1 MRAAQKLIN
10 GEYVAESGF
19 SKSGH
24 SGVACPMKVEVLG
37 CSGGI
42 GGGLRTTSILVDDR
56 ILIDVGTG
64 IGVLS
69 IEQLKRIKHVFL
81 THSHLD
87 HTAGLPLFAD
97 TVFDS
102 LLEEPLQI
110 YARPETI
117 DALKAHMFNDI
128 MWPNF
133 ALLPDAENAVLRYRP
148 IASGEQVSFGNV
160 SLRAVEVHHSVPSV
174 GYCIEANGQVLAF
187 SGDTKTNK
195 TLWPVL
201 NAYKNLKALVIEVS
215 FPNDQ
220 SDLAEQSGHYCPV
233 TLARDLEKLEH
244 SPEIWVTAMKPG
256 TESVIFEEVEAAMP
270 GKKINRLSAG
280 DAFEL

>member
-1 MRAAQKLIN
+1 MLTTRNQVH
-10 GEYVAESGF
+10 GDYVAKHGF
-19 SKSGH
+19 LPGGDI
-24 SGVACPMKVEVLG
+24 GVARPMKVEVLG

-42 GGGLRTTSILVDDR
+42 GGGLRTTSILVDNR

-69 IEQLKRIKHVFL
+69 IDQLRTIKHVFL

-102 LLEEPLQI
+102 LLEDPLQI
-110 YARPETI
+110 YARAETI
-117 DALKAHMFNDI
+117 DALKKHMFNDI

-133 ALLPDAENAVLRYRP
+133 ALLPDADSAVLRYNE
-148 IASGEQVSFGNV
+148 IASGDMVSFGNV

-201 NAYKNLKALVIEVS
+201 NSYKNLKALVIEVS

-220 SDLAEQSGHYCPV
+220 AELAEHSGHYCPQ
-233 TLARDLEKLEH
+233 TLAKDLEKLEH
-244 SPEIWVTAMKPG
+244 KPEIWVTAMKPG
-256 TESVIFEEVEAAMP
+256 TEARIFEEVEAAMP
-270 GKKINRLSAG
+270 HQKINRLNAG

>member
-1 MRAAQKLIN
+1 
-10 GEYVAESGF
+10 
-19 SKSGH
+19 
-24 SGVACPMKVEVLG
+24 MKVEVLG

-102 LLEEPLQI
+102 LLEDPLQI
-110 YARPETI
+110 YARAETL
-117 DALKAHMFNDI
+117 DALRAHMFNDI
-128 MWPNF
+128 MWPDF
-133 ALLPDAENAVLRYRP
+133 STLPDADNAVLRYNE
-148 IASGEQVSFGNV
+148 IASGDLVSFGNV
-160 SLRAVEVHHSVPSV
+160 ALRAVEVHHSVPSV
-174 GYCIEANGQVLAF
+174 GYCIEANDQVLAF
-187 SGDTKTNK
+187 SGDTKTNR

-201 NAYKNLKALVIEVS
+201 NAYENLKALVVEVS

-220 SDLAEQSGHYCPV
+220 AELAEQSGHYCPM

-256 TESVIFEEVEAAMP
+256 TEATIFEELEAAIP
-270 GKKINRLSAG
+270 QKVINRLHAG

>member
-1 MRAAQKLIN
+1 
-10 GEYVAESGF
+10 
-19 SKSGH
+19 
-24 SGVACPMKVEVLG
+24 MKVDVLG

-56 ILIDVGTG
+56 ILIDAGTG

-69 IEQLKRIKHVFL
+69 IEQLRHIRHVFL

-102 LLEEPLQI
+102 LVGDPLQI
-110 YARPETI
+110 YGRGETI
-117 DALKAHMFNDI
+117 QALQSHMFNDI

-133 ALLPDAENAVLRYRP
+133 AQLPEPETPVLEYNIITP
-148 IASGEQVSFGNV
+148 GEVVAFDNLA
-160 SLRAVEVHHSVPSV
+160 LRAVEVHHAVPSV

-187 SGDTKTNK
+187 SGDTKTNE

-201 NAYKNLKALVIEVS
+201 NEYQQLKALVIEVS

-220 SDLAEQSGHYCPV
+220 AELAERSGHYTPA
-233 TLARDLEKLEH
+233 TLAKDLTRLNH
-244 SPEIWVTAMKPG
+244 RPEIWVTAMKPG
-256 TESVIFEEVEAAMP
+256 AENSIFDELEAA
-270 GKKINRLSAG
+270 IVDREIHRLTAG
-280 DAFEL
+280 DTFEL

>member
-1 MRAAQKLIN
+1 MVASCDHLDGNRLEHCALERN
-10 GEYVAESGF
+10 GHTGVAET
-19 SKSGH
+19 
-24 SGVACPMKVEVLG
+24 MKVEVLG

-42 GGGLRTTSILVDDR
+42 GGGLRTTSILIDDR
-56 ILIDVGTG
+56 ILIDAGTG

-69 IEQLKRIKHVFL
+69 IEQLRNIRHVFL

-102 LLEEPLQI
+102 LVGDPLQI
-110 YARPETI
+110 YARGETI
-117 DALKAHMFNDI
+117 QALQSHMFNDI

-133 ALLPDAENAVLRYRP
+133 ALLPEPETPVLKYNVITP
-148 IASGEQVSFGNV
+148 GELVRFDNV
-160 SLRAVEVHHSVPSV
+160 ALRAVEVHHSVPSV

-187 SGDTKTNK
+187 SGDTKTNR

-201 NAYKNLKALVIEVS
+201 NSYERLKALVIEVS

-220 SDLAEQSGHYCPV
+220 AELAERSGHYCPE

-244 SPEIWVTAMKPG
+244 QPEIWVTAMKPG
-256 TESVIFEEVEAAMP
+256 AESTIFEEVEAAIP
-270 GKKINRLSAG
+270 GQTIHRLSAG
-280 DAFEL
+280 DSFEL

>member
-1 MRAAQKLIN
+1 
-10 GEYVAESGF
+10 
-19 SKSGH
+19 
-24 SGVACPMKVEVLG
+24 MKVEVLG

-42 GGGLRTTSILVDDR
+42 GGGLRTTSILIDDR

-69 IEQLKRIKHVFL
+69 IDQLKKIKHVFL

-102 LLEEPLQI
+102 LVEDPLQV
-110 YARPETI
+110 YARAETI
-117 DALKAHMFNDI
+117 DALKRHMFNDI
-128 MWPNF
+128 MWPDF
-133 ALLPDAENAVLRYRP
+133 ACLPDADNAVIRYNE
-148 IASGEQVSFGNV
+148 IASGDLTSFGNV
-160 SLRAVEVHHSVPSV
+160 ALRAVEVHHSVPSV
-174 GYCIEANGQVLAF
+174 GYCIEANGHVLAF
-187 SGDTKTNK
+187 SGDTKTNR

-201 NAYKNLKALVIEVS
+201 NSYKNLKALVIEVS

-220 SDLAEQSGHYCPV
+220 AELAEHSGHYCPR
-233 TLARDLEKLEH
+233 TLAEDLKKLDH
-244 SPEIWVTAMKPG
+244 NPEIWVTAMKPG
-256 TESVIFEEVEAAMP
+256 TESTIFDEVEAAIP
-270 GKKINRLSAG
+270 HKKINRLNAG

>member
-1 MRAAQKLIN
+1 MQSARKRIR
-10 GEYVAESGF
+10 GDYVAKEGF
-19 SKSGH
+19 TPSGH
-24 SGVACPMKVEVLG
+24 TGVARQMKVEVLG

-42 GGGLRTTSILVDDR
+42 GGGLRTTSILIDNR

-69 IEQLKRIKHVFL
+69 IDQLRNIKHVLL

-102 LLEEPLQI
+102 LVGDPLQI
-110 YARPETI
+110 YARAETI
-117 DALKAHMFNDI
+117 DALKKHMFNDV
-128 MWPNF
+128 MWPDF
-133 ALLPDAENAVLRYRP
+133 ALLPDADNAVLKYNE
-148 IASGEQVSFGNV
+148 IASGDLISFGNV
-160 SLRAVEVHHSVPSV
+160 ALRAVEVHHSVPSV
-174 GYCIEANGQVLAF
+174 GYCIEANGEVLAF
-187 SGDTKTNK
+187 SGDTKTNQ

-201 NAYKNLKALVIEVS
+201 NSYKNLKALVIEVS
-215 FPNDQ
+215 FPNEQ
-220 SDLAEQSGHYCPV
+220 AELAEQSGHYCPN
-233 TLARDLEKLEH
+233 TLAADLKKLEH

-256 TESVIFEEVEAAMP
+256 TEARIFGELESAIP
-270 GKKINRLSAG
+270 HQKINRLHAG

>member
-1 MRAAQKLIN
+1 MQAQRKAMN
-10 GEYVAESGF
+10 GQGLGNAPLGNDENI
-19 SKSGH
+19 
-24 SGVACPMKVEVLG
+24 GVAGPMKVQVLG

-42 GGGLRTTSILVDDR
+42 GGGLRTTSILVDER
-56 ILIDVGTG
+56 ILIDAGTG

-69 IEQLKRIKHVFL
+69 IDQLRDIRHVFL

-102 LLEEPLQI
+102 LVGDPLQI
-110 YARPETI
+110 YGRGETI
-117 DALKAHMFNDI
+117 QALQSHMFNDI

-133 ALLPDAENAVLRYRP
+133 ALLPTEETPVLTYNV
-148 IASGEQVSFGNV
+148 IAPGDLVSFGNV
-160 SLRAVEVHHSVPSV
+160 ALRAVEVHHSVPSV

-187 SGDTKTNK
+187 SGDTKTNR

-201 NAYKNLKALVIEVS
+201 NEYENLRALVIEVS

-220 SDLAEQSGHYCPV
+220 AELADRSGHYCPA
-233 TLARDLEKLEH
+233 TLAEDLKKLTH
-244 SPEIWVTAMKPG
+244 QPEIWVTAMKPG
-256 TESVIFEEVEAAMP
+256 AESTIFEEVEAAIP
-270 GKKINRLSAG
+270 QQKIHRLTAG
-280 DAFEL
+280 DTFEL